1 MTWID
6 SKEAA
11 KLMCITLQAVNKAA
25 REGKYGDKVRYIKGR
40 GGSGRI
46 LQVALE
52 ALPEEAQIKW
62 QSDKENI
69 YTQLSLPLDSFSV
82 KKRTESASKLMIINE
97 YKEFLEK
104 NVSSKYESKNPLKQ
118 FVDAWNT
125 IHPEQ
130 MTSIRSLYRWI
141 SKLEKVGVEGLIDK
155 RGAWNKGISSIPEEV
170 WRLFKYYY
178 LDENKPSV
186 KSCYDRVH
194 VTAIEKGIN
203 LPSVS
208 AFERMAKNIP
218 KPVLVRWRDGAK
230 AFEDLC
236 MPYISRDY
244 TSFKS
249 NQIWVTDH
257 HIFDQLVI
265 GPGNRLVRPWG
276 TYFEDMRSRLM
287 VASYV
292 RCKEPNADVVLAC
305 FAKGVDGFGIPSE
318 IVLDNGKDYK
328 ALDIFNTE
336 EKNRVNSLAKQ
347 LDIITHYA
355 LPYNA
360 KAKPIERFF
369 RTFEEQF
376 GKLWQSYCGNN
387 PNNRPRRLKNLNRD
401 QYPTLEEWKEIHDM
415 YIDKN
420 YNMAPHEGNG
430 MDDKSPYEV
439 YHENLAEKRVAP
451 KEVLRLFMMRT
462 TRAIKV
468 QRNGIRLFDKYY
480 WSPELIEYQGRQVY
494 ARYNPDSI
502 DMLYIYSSSD
512 DIFLCEAYNNE
523 LLPLQYKV

>member
-25 REGKYGDKVRYIKGR
+25 KEGKYGDQIRYIKGR

-52 ALPEEAQIKW
+52 ALPEEAQIKR

-69 YTQLSLPLDSFSV
+69 YVQLSLPLDFYSA

-97 YKEFLEK
+97 YKEFVEK
-104 NVSSKYESKNPLKQ
+104 NISCKNESKNPSKQ

-130 MTSIRSLYRWI
+130 MISTRSLYRWI
-141 SKLEKVGVEGLIDK
+141 SRLEKTGMEGLIDK
-155 RGAWNKGISSIPEEV
+155 RGAWNKGISSIPEEI

-178 LDENKPSV
+178 LDENKPSL

-194 VTAIEKGIN
+194 VTAIEKVIS

-208 AFERMAKNIP
+208 AFERMAHNIP

-257 HIFDQLVI
+257 HIFDQFVVERRNKLM
-265 GPGNRLVRPWG
+265 RPWG
-276 TYFEDMRSRLM
+276 SYFEDMRSRLI
-287 VASYV
+287 VASYLFKFAS
-292 RCKEPNADVVLAC
+292 RFMVL
-305 FAKGVDGFGIPSE
+305 
-318 IVLDNGKDYK
+318 Y
-328 ALDIFNTE
+328 
-336 EKNRVNSLAKQ
+336 
-347 LDIITHYA
+347 
-355 LPYNA
+355 
-360 KAKPIERFF
+360 
-369 RTFEEQF
+369 
-376 GKLWQSYCGNN
+376 
-387 PNNRPRRLKNLNRD
+387 
-401 QYPTLEEWKEIHDM
+401 
-415 YIDKN
+415 
-420 YNMAPHEGNG
+420 
-430 MDDKSPYEV
+430 
-439 YHENLAEKRVAP
+439 
-451 KEVLRLFMMRT
+451 
-462 TRAIKV
+462 
-468 QRNGIRLFDKYY
+468 
-480 WSPELIEYQGRQVY
+480 
-494 ARYNPDSI
+494 
-502 DMLYIYSSSD
+502 
-512 DIFLCEAYNNE
+512 
-523 LLPLQYKV
+523 